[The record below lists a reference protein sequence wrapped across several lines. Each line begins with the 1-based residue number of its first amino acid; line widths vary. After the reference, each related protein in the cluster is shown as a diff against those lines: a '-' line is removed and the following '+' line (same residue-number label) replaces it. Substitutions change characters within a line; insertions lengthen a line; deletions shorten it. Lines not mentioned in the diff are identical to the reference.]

1 MMQEKKEYQRKWNN
15 YVERMP
21 LERSQGET
29 YFIALLEDGTQDV
42 REEDGHNSS
51 FSLGTSHDSVLET
64 EEGEEDYW
72 SDG

>member
-29 YFIALLEDGTQDV
+29 YFIALLEDGT
-42 REEDGHNSS
+42 
-51 FSLGTSHDSVLET
+51 
-64 EEGEEDYW
+64 
-72 SDG
+72 